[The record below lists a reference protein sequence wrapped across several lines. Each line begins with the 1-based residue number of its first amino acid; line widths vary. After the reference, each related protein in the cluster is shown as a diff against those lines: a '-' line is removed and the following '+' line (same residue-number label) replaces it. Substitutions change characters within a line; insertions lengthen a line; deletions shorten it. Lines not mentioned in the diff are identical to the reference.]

1 MDKNEKACDLRDIV
15 VCYKENTYHVVR
27 TYVSIETCQ
36 SKSSYSVRKSLVDR
50 SNISDSELCND
61 PKTNKDLEESS
72 RENFA
77 DAEGS
82 SHCNQEQLIVTR
94 KTIKE
99 ENLDRIG
106 WE

>member
-1 MDKNEKACDLRDIV
+1 M
-15 VCYKENTYHVVR
+15 
-27 TYVSIETCQ
+27 
-36 SKSSYSVRKSLVDR
+36 VDR
-50 SNISDSELCND
+50 SNIGDSELCNETND

-82 SHCNQEQLIVTR
+82 SHCNQQLIVTR

-99 ENLDRIG
+99 ENLDRID